1 MRLALTGRNLTVT
14 PALRQAVTRRLEKL
28 DRLLQDRI
36 ISAQIALQ
44 VQKDRVK
51 ADVAVHTRGGHVLS
65 GHGEAAT
72 AQASVTDA
80 LAKVQHQA
88 SRVKGK
94 LEARKRDGDEV
105 KARVVAA
112 ATRPEPEPTPVAAS
126 TRTRAAAA
134 PRVAPS
140 TPRVFRVR
148 RTTPKPMALDDALMR
163 VAAEPGSV
171 LVFRDPTL
179 DRVQVLVRR
188 SDGHVALVDT
198 DV

>member
-1 MRLALTGRNLTVT
+1 MRLALTGRNLTIT
-14 PALRQAVTRRLEKL
+14 PALRQAVIRRLEKL
-28 DRLLQDRI
+28 DRLLHDRM

-65 GHGEAAT
+65 GHGEAPT

-80 LAKVQHQA
+80 IAKVQHQA
-88 SRVKGK
+88 TRVKGK

-105 KARVVAA
+105 RARVVADGARAQSVPASRPKKPAVSGA
-112 ATRPEPEPTPVAAS
+112 AP
-126 TRTRAAAA
+126 A
-134 PRVAPS
+134 PRV
-140 TPRVFRVR
+140 VRVR
-148 RTTPKPMALDDALMR
+148 RTPPKPMPLDDALLR
-163 VAAEPGSV
+163 VPADPGSV
-171 LVFRDPTL
+171 LVFRDSTL

-188 SDGHVALVDT
+188 ADGHVALLDT